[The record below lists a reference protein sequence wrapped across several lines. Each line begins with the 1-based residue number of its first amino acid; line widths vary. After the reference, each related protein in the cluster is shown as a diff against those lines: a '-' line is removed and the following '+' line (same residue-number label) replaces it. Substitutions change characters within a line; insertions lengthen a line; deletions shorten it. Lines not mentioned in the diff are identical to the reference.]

1 MSSSPLIPFGL
12 FAAASWTAYF
22 LHIMFFRLKKKPVAA
37 AAAAAAA
44 SWPQELAACSNSSR
58 RIHKLLVNL
67 RPMEC
72 PRILFIVAG
81 KSKRE
86 QRKGDEL
93 CLLMRIFRRYYYY
106 NYYKKNMKYI

>member
-1 MSSSPLIPFGL
+1 LL
-12 FAAASWTAYF
+12 Q
-22 LHIMFFRLKKKPVAA
+22 LHGCIVFSYNFFSLKKKPV
-37 AAAAAAA
+37 AAAA

-58 RIHKLLVNL
+58 RIHKLLVNM
-67 RPMEC
+67 RSMEC

-81 KSKRE
+81 KSKRK

-106 NYYKKNMKYI
+106 NYYKNMKYI